1 MIGIIIALAIALI
14 AETTWIIILWR
25 QHLKICRQLR
35 FVREEKSCLRVSVN
49 MEMLGERKLAEE
61 INRTLDDVREQKHEL
76 AEKEKLIADVYAN
89 LSHDIR
95 TPLTSL
101 DGYVQLLCDATTP
114 EDQERYTTIIR
125 ERIDSLKELLEDLFT
140 FTKLKNGKY
149 ELELSVIPLRNI
161 TAETVLSYYDVWQQ
175 AGVTPEIDL
184 TDEVLPILGNEL
196 AVKRILQNITKNA
209 MVHGK
214 NAISLSLRKTEDNRA
229 EIIIANPVE
238 SPGEVDVS
246 RVFEQFYTADRYHAS
261 ASSGLGLAIA
271 KDFTERMG
279 GTIRAVMNGND
290 FSIKILFPLFDS
302 GNAPEVK

>member
-35 FVREEKSCLRVSVN
+35 FVREENSCLRVSVN

-246 RVFEQFYTADRYHAS
+246 RVFEQFYTADRYHTS